1 MTRHLKKLEKALYE
15 DMLRHLKQ
23 TDQEYPWPWGD
34 YLYYSRTVEGKVR
47 ARTGCMN

>member
-1 MTRHLKKLEKALYE
+1 MTRHLKKLEKTLYE